1 MLLQEYNDLEKF
13 EILNESEG
21 GEKTYRLRGVFSRSG
36 VKNKN
41 GRIYSREIM
50 EAAVQ
55 SAQEA
60 VKSGRFVGELDHP
73 ATPKV
78 NIDKI
83 SHKITELKITPDGA
97 VIGEMI
103 PAGPEKYKFIALLED
118 KIGVGVSTRGI
129 GNVKPSKEMGEEVLQ
144 VQPGYKMNAIDIVH
158 DPSAGTYPEAVYE
171 GYEYDEGSR
180 IFAVSSN
187 FKEVFDDVF
196 SKRLK

>member
-1 MLLQEYNDLEKF
+1 MLLQEFNNLEKF
-13 EILNESEG
+13 EVLNESEG
-21 GEKTYRLRGVFSRSG
+21 GEKTYRLRGVFSRAG

-41 GRIYSREIM
+41 GRIYSRDIM
-50 EAAVQ
+50 EAAVE

-73 ATPKV
+73 ASPKI

-83 SHKITELKITPDGA
+83 SHKITELRFTPDGA
-97 VIGEMI
+97 VIGEMV

-118 KIGVGVSTRGI
+118 GIGVGVSTRGI
-129 GNVKPSKEMGEEVLQ
+129 GNVRQTKHMGEDILEVMQ
-144 VQPGYKMNAIDIVH
+144 GYQMRAIDIVH

-171 GYEYDEGSR
+171 STEYDTGR

-187 FKEVFDDVF
+187 FKEVFDEVF

>member
-1 MLLQEYNDLEKF
+1 MLLQEFNDLEKF

-41 GRIYSREIM
+41 GRIYNREIM
-50 EAAVQ
+50 EAAVEA
-55 SAQEA
+55 AQEA
-60 VKSGRFVGELDHP
+60 VKAGRFVGELDHP
-73 ATPKV
+73 ASPKI

-83 SHKITELKITPDGA
+83 SHKITELRFTPDGA
-97 VIGEMI
+97 VIGEI
-103 PAGPEKYKFIALLED
+103 VPAGPEKYKFISLLED
-118 KIGVGVSTRGI
+118 GIGVGVSTRGI
-129 GNVKPSKEMGEEVLQ
+129 GNVKQIKHMGEDILEVQ
-144 VQPGYKMNAIDIVH
+144 QGYQMRAIDIVH

-171 GYEYDEGSR
+171 STEYNEGR

-187 FKEVFDDVF
+187 FKEVFDEVF

>member
-13 EILNESEG
+13 EVLNESEG
-21 GEKTYRLRGVFSRSG
+21 GEKTYRLRGVFSRAG

-41 GRIYSREIM
+41 GRIYTREIM

-55 SAQEA
+55 AAQEA

-73 ATPKV
+73 ATPKI
-78 NIDKI
+78 NIEKI
-83 SHKITELKITPDGA
+83 SHKITELRMTEDGA
-97 VIGEMI
+97 MVGEMI
-103 PAGPEKYKFIALLED
+103 PAGPEKYKFISLLED

-129 GNVKPSKEMGEEVLQ
+129 GNVKSIKSMGEEILQ
-144 VQPGYKMNAIDIVH
+144 VQEGYKMNAIDIVH

-171 GYEYDEGSR
+171 SYEYNEGSK

-187 FKEVFDDVF
+187 FKEVFDEVF
-196 SKRLK
+196 SKRVK

>member
-13 EILNESEG
+13 EVLNESEG

-36 VKNKN
+36 TKNKN

-50 EAAVQ
+50 EAAVEA
-55 SAQEA
+55 AQEA
-60 VKSGRFVGELDHP
+60 VKTGRFVGELDHP
-73 ATPKV
+73 ASPKI

-83 SHKITELKITPDGA
+83 SHKITELKFTPDGA
-97 VIGEMI
+97 VIGEMV
-103 PAGPEKYKFIALLED
+103 PAGPDKYKFISLLED

-129 GNVKPSKEMGEEVLQ
+129 GNVKPIRSMGEEILQ
-144 VQPGYKMNAIDIVH
+144 VQEGYQMRAIDVVH

-171 GYEYDEGSR
+171 STEYGEGR

-187 FKEVFDDVF
+187 FKEVFDEVF
-196 SKRLK
+196 SKRVK